1 MSPRRP
7 KNYRRP
13 KKSRVAFSMP
23 RGMCCSPGW
32 HKLFWLT
39 MLSSPKIVPVTTS
52 ERATPTSRGELLGD
66 HEPRRKSNESVH
78 LQELVQASNLQCSK
92 RSRRNSSISGNHDLS
107 SIFSCEMPATP
118 ASASFD
124 ISKGEAKNAV
134 LRYRVNKAL
143 VKVGLEKAREQS
155 KTCWG
160 YVSSRFI
167 LR

>member
-1 MSPRRP
+1 
-7 KNYRRP
+7 
-13 KKSRVAFSMP
+13 
-23 RGMCCSPGW
+23 
-32 HKLFWLT
+32 

-52 ERATPTSRGELLGD
+52 ERVTPTSRGELLGD
-66 HEPRRKSNESVH
+66 HEPERNFNESVH